1 MKIRKSF
8 IALGTAVILLGSSIV
23 FSEPGSESDP
33 LVTLSYVNRSIEQI
47 KTYVDEKLGS
57 SGSRGGYEL
66 EVVNVSKGKF
76 LIGKS
81 GTEMILRAGEA
92 TAVVSELGG
101 LTDITAGEDIGKDVQ
116 IPSNHLLIIPRD
128 DGRGVYCKTD
138 AVFMIR
144 GDYQIR

>member
-8 IALGTAVILLGSSIV
+8 IALGTAVVLLGSSIV

-47 KTYVDEKLGS
+47 KTYVDEKFES
-57 SGSRGGYEL
+57 SSSLGGYEL

-81 GTEMILRAGEA
+81 GTEMILRAGKA

-101 LTDITAGEDIGKDVQ
+101 LADITAGVDIGKDSEV
-116 IPSNHLLIIPRD
+116 PSNHLLTIPRD

>member
-1 MKIRKSF
+1 MYSNLLPIT
-8 IALGTAVILLGSSIV
+8 TAIN
-23 FSEPGSESDP
+23 P
-33 LVTLSYVNRSIEQI
+33 R
-47 KTYVDEKLGS
+47 
-57 SGSRGGYEL
+57 
-66 EVVNVSKGKF
+66 
-76 LIGKS
+76 
-81 GTEMILRAGEA
+81 
-92 TAVVSELGG
+92 ELGG